1 MTTETNLE
9 KLNRIASKE
18 TSGWMKKA
26 ELRKANESWLDF
38 SLKIAVDVLEALRV
52 KKMSQAEL
60 AALVGVTPQQ
70 INKIVKGQENLTLQT
85 IFKLQAALNI
95 GLLPALSKKNKYTYG
110 TVRAGYSYGT
120 VPGYPGNV
128 RSRHQLVEMIRKALS
143 VNQPSASATL
153 VYKKSRCV
161 TYKSEIKNQREGLA
175 MAA

>member
-1 MTTETNLE
+1 MTTETNLG

-95 GLLPALSKKNKYTYG
+95 GLLPALSKKNKYT
-110 TVRAGYSYGT
+110 
-120 VPGYPGNV
+120 
-128 RSRHQLVEMIRKALS
+128 
-143 VNQPSASATL
+143 
-153 VYKKSRCV
+153 
-161 TYKSEIKNQREGLA
+161 
-175 MAA
+175 